1 MGGKKY
7 LAMNALDHIARRYN
21 ISLAGARSPIEIPD
35 MDRIELAALFS
46 DLGYKVGAEIGVER
60 GFYSL
65 ELLRNNPGLRLY
77 CVDYWTAYQGYRE
90 HVTQDKLDGLYADA
104 AQRLEPYEAVLMRGK
119 PSVERAKEFKDGSLD
134 FVYIDANHDLPNVI
148 ADIAAW
154 EPKVRV
160 GGIVAGH
167 DYCSRKGKGYSLHVI
182 EAVNAWTQSYR
193 IEPWFVIG
201 RKDVHEGE
209 KRDRP
214 RSWMWVKA

>member
-1 MGGKKY
+1 
-7 LAMNALDHIARRYN
+7 
-21 ISLAGARSPIEIPD
+21 
-35 MDRIELAALFS
+35 
-46 DLGYKVGAEIGVER
+46 
-60 GFYSL
+60 
-65 ELLRNNPGLRLY
+65 
-77 CVDYWTAYQGYRE
+77 
-90 HVTQDKLDGLYADA
+90 
-104 AQRLEPYEAVLMRGK
+104 
-119 PSVERAKEFKDGSLD
+119 
-134 FVYIDANHDLPNVI
+134 
-148 ADIAAW
+148 
-154 EPKVRV
+154 V